1 MIKAFRNDGNAF
13 IVMEGASM
21 RTMRLHRDVMAGA
34 DNRDSDIRRNPMS
47 GWIPIFRE
55 SDNRLDSDNPGFA
68 TPGYK
73 HWDSWRSPIVF
84 CESDNRL
91 DSDNPGFATPGYKH
105 WDSWRSPIVFC

>member
-13 IVMEGASM
+13 IVIEGASM

-55 SDNRLDSDNPGFA
+55 SDNRLDSDNPRIRQPVGFRYPRGLQPRA
-68 TPGYK
+68 TNTGTPGGVLLCFVDYNVC
-73 HWDSWRSPIVF
+73 STI
-84 CESDNRL
+84 
-91 DSDNPGFATPGYKH
+91 
-105 WDSWRSPIVFC
+105 